1 MQIFPPLSLSLSA
14 HNFPSSFSS
23 FLRRFS
29 SRLEISFRFIEFQEF
44 LANFE
49 DKEIK
54 SFRLL

>member
-1 MQIFPPLSLSLSA
+1 MQIFPPLSLSA